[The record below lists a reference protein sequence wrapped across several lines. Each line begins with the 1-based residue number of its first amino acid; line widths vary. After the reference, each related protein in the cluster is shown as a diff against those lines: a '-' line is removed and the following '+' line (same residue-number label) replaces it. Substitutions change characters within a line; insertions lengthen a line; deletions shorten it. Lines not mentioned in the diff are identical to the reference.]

1 MSVSMSL
8 CVSSV
13 NVPWRPSLLAQVPG
27 CFSLSPGELLPGLA
41 RLRVPLEGEGELGLV
56 AGRGGGAEAALGVL
70 DGVEV
75 QGGPPVDPEGPS
87 GASPGRPGALC
98 WGREA
103 RPPR

>member
-1 MSVSMSL
+1 M
-8 CVSSV
+8 
-13 NVPWRPSLLAQVPG
+13 AQAPRG
-27 CFSLSPGELLPGLA
+27 FSLSPGELLPGLA
-41 RLRVPLEGEGELGLV
+41 RLRVPLEGEPGLGPGVV
-56 AGRGGGAEAALGVL
+56 AGRGGGADAALGVL

-75 QGGPPVDPEGPS
+75 RGGPPVGPEGPS